1 MKEPFLSFMYTQTLY
16 QWLHT
21 LKQDGRTIDENI
33 DDFYQLV
40 AWNDLLETKE
50 YLVVRHLSELQ
61 WFIQDMLFL

>member
-1 MKEPFLSFMYTQTLY
+1 
-16 QWLHT
+16 